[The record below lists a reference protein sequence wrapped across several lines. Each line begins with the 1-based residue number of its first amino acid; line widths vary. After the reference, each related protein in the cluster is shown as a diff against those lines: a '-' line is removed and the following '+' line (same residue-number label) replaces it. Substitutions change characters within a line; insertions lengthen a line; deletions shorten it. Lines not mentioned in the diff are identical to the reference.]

1 MSETVAHYLGDIRP
15 FLDDKK
21 LIELKANGPGVIAL
35 QNVKG
40 EWRNQKVPSLT
51 VDWWRQLARAVAIST
66 GQTFD
71 DRRPQLQAKLPG
83 NHRLMLLLGAN
94 VIDPVTSGPGVAATI
109 RLFRRGNFKLKDFG
123 LPNDVAAT
131 IVAAVQ
137 RRENI
142 LVSGSTNAGKT
153 SLTDL
158 LCEAMT
164 DAAPIYVEDT
174 QELVPEQALRFHL
187 RMNPAASDTN
197 YSYQDLMSFLQMSSP
212 DRIVLGELNVQNVTL
227 TLRLFTMGQDGIIT
241 TLHAN
246 SARDTIAS
254 LAELLALNGFDRAYT
269 ESFFRGRI
277 DLVIHC
283 ARLKDRRVVTEV
295 MRPSRDDFETVWRN
309 PDVD

>member
-1 MSETVAHYLGDIRP
+1 MSSTVSHVLGDLRS

-21 LIELKANGPGVIAL
+21 LIEIKANGPGVISV
-35 QNVKG
+35 QSMKG
-40 EWRNQKVPSLT
+40 EWRHHKVPALSL
-51 VDWWRQLARAVAIST
+51 DWWRRLARAVAIST

-71 DRRPQLQAKLPG
+71 ERRPQLQAKLPG
-83 NHRLMLLLGAN
+83 NHRLMMLLGAN
-94 VIDPVTSGPGVAATI
+94 VIDPVSSGPGVAATI
-109 RLFRRGNFKLKDFG
+109 RLFRRGNFKPGDFAI
-123 LPNDVAAT
+123 PDDVWKML
-131 IVAAVQ
+131 VDAVNG
-137 RRENI
+137 RENF

-158 LCEAMT
+158 LCAAMA
-164 DAAPIYVEDT
+164 DSAPIYVEDT
-174 QELVPEQALRFHL
+174 QELVPEQKLPFHI
-187 RMNPAASDTN
+187 RMNPAASDTD

-246 SARDTIAS
+246 SASDTVSS
-254 LAELLALNGFDRAYT
+254 LAELLALNGFDREYT
-269 ESFFRGRI
+269 EQFFRSRI

-283 ARLKDRRVVTEV
+283 ARFKDKRVVTEIV
-295 MRPSRDDFETVWRN
+295 RPSRESFDVVWSN